1 MSAEGEVRVDAPET
15 GIAAAGSSRDSLVG
29 AGWRCQEAGVP
40 PPGRRSFSWINPVP
54 LWHSRNQSLGSLFGD
69 PTNRERRR
77 WMEVQR
83 KAGKLPP
90 DLIVRDH
97 ADLAEVSFLV
107 VGDTGEG
114 DNSQYAA
121 VKPML
126 AVGQGT
132 RFMVIC
138 SDVIYPSGD
147 IEDYEAKFYEPYEG
161 YQHPIYALPGN
172 HDWYDGLNGFM
183 FHLCGVEVPMPAVAA
198 EAGDSSWKE
207 SLRRR
212 LWRKPRMEPGSV
224 PERTR
229 TEEHRRSSQRSPY
242 FAIELGPLLVV
253 GIDTGMGGPIDG
265 EQGEWL
271 RKVSREIDKPKLL
284 LTGKPI
290 YVDGECHPG
299 EIEGGG
305 TIDEIVREPAHVYG
319 AIIGG
324 DIHNYEWYSV
334 KVEGRE
340 EPIYYLVSG
349 GAART

>member
-1 MSAEGEVRVDAPET
+1 
-15 GIAAAGSSRDSLVG
+15 
-29 AGWRCQEAGVP
+29 
-40 PPGRRSFSWINPVP
+40 
-54 LWHSRNQSLGSLFGD
+54 
-69 PTNRERRR
+69 
-77 WMEVQR
+77 MEVQR

-97 ADLAEVSFLV
+97 ADLAEVSDDQ

-224 PERTR
+224 PERKR
-229 TEEHRRSSQRSPY
+229 TEEHRRSNQRSSY

-271 RKVSREIDKPKLL
+271 RKLSREVDKPKLL

-290 YVDGECHPG
+290 YVDGECPPG
-299 EIEGGG
+299 EIEGGD
-305 TIDEIVREPAHVYG
+305 TIDEIVRGVAHVYV
-319 AIIGG
+319 AVIGG
-324 DIHNYEWYSV
+324 DIHNYQRYCV
-334 KVEGRE
+334 KVEGRQ
-340 EPIYYLVSG
+340 EPIYCLVSG